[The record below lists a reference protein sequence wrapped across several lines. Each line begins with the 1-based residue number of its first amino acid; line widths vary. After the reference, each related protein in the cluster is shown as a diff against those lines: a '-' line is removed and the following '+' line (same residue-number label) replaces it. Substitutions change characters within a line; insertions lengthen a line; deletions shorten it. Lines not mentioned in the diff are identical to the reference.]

1 MYSDTLNYFEV
12 TYYVMYGFIN
22 NTIGVQSLNS
32 STCMDI
38 MEDYYYNTT
47 LELPTDIKSKD
58 IYDIS
63 LATSYYFR
71 NVDPLVKSC
80 LWTVDETRD

>member
-12 TYYVMYGFIN
+12 AYYVMYGFIN

-38 MEDYYYNTT
+38 MDEYYYNTT
-47 LELPTDIKSKD
+47 
-58 IYDIS
+58 
-63 LATSYYFR
+63 
-71 NVDPLVKSC
+71 
-80 LWTVDETRD
+80 